1 MCSADGRLHFP
12 MDARLR
18 IKAIGPGPAMVLNG
32 GRPTVTLS
40 PLGLGREAQ
49 PFSRFDR
56 EVFSGLGMAQQDEV
70 VFLVHLVQG
79 IPNIHLGCW
88 LSQSP
93 ETADVQCPGRW
104 GEETF
109 LIPGRGQACAEYV
122 QVDLHIGLTNR
133 VRC

>member
-1 MCSADGRLHFP
+1 M
-12 MDARLR
+12 
-18 IKAIGPGPAMVLNG
+18 
-32 GRPTVTLS
+32 TLAPLA

-79 IPNIHLGCW
+79 IPNIHRGCW
-88 LSQSP
+88 LSQS
-93 ETADVQCPGRW
+93 EKTGDAQCPGRW

-109 LIPGRGQACAEYV
+109 LLPRRDRHFAEYV
-122 QVDLHIGLTNR
+122 PVDLQIGLTNR